1 MIEIAVAYQL
11 SVQQLAESVEHT
23 ETIYAHEMGLSQ
35 RERDQIFRE
44 AEQCIRSMYK
54 LMDKADSEAAKITDV
69 SIRDATVAA
78 IEGAICALAG
88 RSAYACVVGACLSA
102 IGRIAGDSYRHFQKS
117 KDYVQEAHRYA
128 ERADHLQERLWRDAS
143 APDDSYR
150 DSIQAA
156 RIQKW

>member
-11 SVQQLAESVEHT
+11 SIQQLHETVQHT
-23 ETIYAHEMGLSQ
+23 GDIYAHEMGLSQ
-35 RERDQIFRE
+35 QERDRLFRE

-54 LMDKADSEAAKITDV
+54 LMDKADSEAGKITDV

-102 IGRIAGDSYRHFQKS
+102 IGRIAGDSYRHFQMS
-117 KDYVQEAHRYA
+117 KEYVQEAKYYA
-128 ERADHLQERLWRDAS
+128 KRADDLQERLWRDAS
-143 APDDSYR
+143 APGDAYLDSVH
-150 DSIQAA
+150 AA
-156 RIQKW
+156 MIN

>member
-11 SVQQLAESVEHT
+11 SIQQLAESVEHT

-102 IGRIAGDSYRHFQKS
+102 IGRIAGDSYRHFQMS
-117 KDYVQEAHRYA
+117 KEYVQEAKYYA
-128 ERADHLQERLWRDAS
+128 RRADDLQERLWRDAS
-143 APDDSYR
+143 APGDAYR
-150 DSIQAA
+150 DSA
-156 RIQKW
+156 RLTLFQE